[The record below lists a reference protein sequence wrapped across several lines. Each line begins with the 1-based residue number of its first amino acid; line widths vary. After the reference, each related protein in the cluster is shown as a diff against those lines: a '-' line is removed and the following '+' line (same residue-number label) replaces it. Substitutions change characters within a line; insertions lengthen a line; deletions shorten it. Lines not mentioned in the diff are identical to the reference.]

1 MRTVVVH
8 CIRAVRPVNT
18 KYGPKVVA
26 EIEIQGEAK
35 REFWLS
41 PKQGQK
47 LGDCYDIMQRHG
59 GYSTKHAE
67 CHLVLDDQSE
77 RGERFVWCGLHTP
90 RSSDLAWLEKQF
102 GVACESPYIGRY
114 DRELPPVV
122 DSSLKDD

>member
-1 MRTVVVH
+1 MRTVVAH
-8 CIRAVRPVNT
+8 CIKSLRSVNT

-47 LGDCYDIMQRHG
+47 LGDCFDILERHG

-67 CHLVLDDQSE
+67 CHLVLDQGE

-102 GVACESPYIGRY
+102 SVQCESPYIGRH
-114 DRELPPVV
+114 DQDTEPVAA
-122 DSSLKDD
+122 DERLKDD

>member
-59 GYSTKHAE
+59 GDCSYP
-67 CHLVLDDQSE
+67 
-77 RGERFVWCGLHTP
+77 G
-90 RSSDLAWLEKQF
+90 
-102 GVACESPYIGRY
+102 
-114 DRELPPVV
+114 
-122 DSSLKDD
+122 